1 VTAYGAA
8 PLSGRWALRPTG
20 RGIATAV
27 LGVALLVAGT
37 AWRYP
42 GVIGMGAALLG
53 AAVLAVAS
61 MLGGAPVSVHRTVS
75 PLEVSRFQPCQ
86 ATLRA
91 RRSGGLVAAGIEA
104 LDHVAGRPV
113 PVLLPRLGRG
123 GTAAVD
129 YQIPTDRRGVLD
141 IGPLDLHRRALAGL
155 AGRRAVLGGTVR
167 VRVLPRVLP
176 VRGMP
181 YGVRRGHSGVDERVP
196 YGGTDLVGLRE
207 YAPGDDL
214 RRLHWATSARTGTL
228 MVREDAD
235 PSIAQLTLLVDDRVA
250 SYPDG
255 DLEDAIEVAASLA
268 VAAAENE
275 HGVRLLTVCGQ
286 LDITELA
293 TPGLPAGVAARSLVS
308 ALAEVVELDADTEPA
323 PLPVA
328 ALDVV
333 VVLTGAR
340 AELAALLA
348 EAGRAAVG
356 VLAIVDPGD
365 HPAPAAQD
373 DVTVL
378 RGADSTEILRLWD
391 AAVVPV

>member
-8 PLSGRWALRPTG
+8 PLSGRWTLRPTG

-27 LGVALLVAGT
+27 LGAALLAAGMV
-37 AWRYP
+37 WRYP
-42 GVIGMGAALLG
+42 GVLGMGAALL
-53 AAVLAVAS
+53 AASLLAFAS
-61 MLGGAPVSVHRTVS
+61 MVGGAPVSVNRTVS
-75 PLEVSRFQPCQ
+75 PLEVTRFQPCR

-104 LDHVAGRPV
+104 VDHVAGRPV
-113 PVLLPRLGRG
+113 PVLLPRMGRG
-123 GTAAVD
+123 RTAAVD

-181 YGVRRGHSGVDERVP
+181 YGVRRGHAGVDERVP
-196 YGGTDLVGLRE
+196 HGGTDLVGLRE

-235 PSIAQLTLLVDDRVA
+235 PSIAQLTLLIDDRAA

-255 DLEDAIEVAASLA
+255 DIEDAVEVAASLA

-293 TPGLPAGVAARSLVS
+293 TPGLPVGVAARSLVS
-308 ALAEVVELDADTEPA
+308 ALAEVAALDADTEPA

-340 AELAALLA
+340 ADLAALLA

-356 VLAIVDPGD
+356 VLAIVDPAD
-365 HPAPAAQD
+365 RPAPAAQG

-378 RGADSTEILRLWD
+378 RGADGTGILRLWD